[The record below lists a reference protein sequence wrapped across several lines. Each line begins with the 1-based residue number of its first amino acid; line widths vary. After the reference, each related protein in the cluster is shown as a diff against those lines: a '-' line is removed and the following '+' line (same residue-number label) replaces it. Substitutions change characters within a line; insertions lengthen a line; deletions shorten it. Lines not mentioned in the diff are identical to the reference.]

1 MFGLPE
7 YLSER
12 CIQAN
17 DNPSIGQ
24 SGPVIVWLKSSFRTE
39 ENPAIDAARIIANRL
54 DLPLFI
60 YHGIDERYPHA
71 SLRHHNMLLDAS
83 VDMHH
88 GCTKIGVDYYLHI
101 ARDGH
106 RQSVM
111 KELSKQASLIITDL
125 FPLPP
130 WNDWVKHVADIATCP
145 VLEIDCHCVVPM
157 PVFGKS
163 VDRPFKYRDATKRLR
178 KTRLNQLWPKL
189 EIQNTSW
196 EGPLPFN
203 PVDIDTEI
211 KPMKQRFNL
220 LKKCNI
226 DATVLPVWNENGGQ
240 YAALS
245 RWDEFK
251 QSGLSGYARRRNKS
265 EDPNGVSRLSA
276 AIHYGTISVMKI
288 ARESASFGTKSAD
301 KFLDELLIFREHAW
315 HHCYSST
322 DPYGSHNLPQWAR
335 ESWKDTEN
343 DVRTIVLDKNQFEFS
358 QSPSPLWNLCQTSL
372 YRHGELHNNLR
383 MTWGKATP
391 LWTKSLEE
399 SLEMGQH
406 LNDKY
411 ALDGRDPS
419 SIAGVQWCHGLFDR
433 AFYPPL
439 PVMGVVRK
447 RDIETHKSRMDLS
460 RYENHVQRKPSE
472 QFHPFIIIGAGYS
485 GAYAAYLL
493 KSYGYDVVVLDK
505 GTIPGGRSS
514 TKTRS
519 EGIYNHGN
527 GEIWNPVHSSGNT
540 ISRNADQQIH
550 QWLEGI
556 EVVCETRVTRIIHQD
571 QCVHVED
578 ENGTVWKSDALI
590 MTCPIPQCYELMSS
604 ELPKEWATHPY
615 KSSWTLILTH
625 TNPAPISLLNID
637 NPSIENIRRGI
648 KDNSSNHI
656 IVQMG
661 TLWSDKF
668 LEESRDEIT
677 ERILKELE
685 TTVDSE
691 SLEWIST
698 ANIHAHRWR
707 LARPKQTPKTVN
719 IERIS
724 FAGDAWSEPLGT
736 IEAAVNSAKWAV
748 AELLWNLNSKPTTK
762 SVAYQTKLF

>member
-17 DNPSIGQ
+17 NHPSIGK

-39 ENPAIDAARIIANRL
+39 ENPAIDAARIIANENN
-54 DLPLFI
+54 LPLFI

-88 GCTKIGVDYYLHI
+88 GCAKIGVDYYLHI
-101 ARDGH
+101 AREGH

-130 WNDWVKHVADIATCP
+130 WKDWVKHIADIATCP

-178 KTRLNQLWPKL
+178 KARINQSWPRLELKH
-189 EIQNTSW
+189 TSW
-196 EGPLPFN
+196 EGALPFS
-203 PVDIDTEI
+203 PVNIDDEI
-211 KPMKQRFNL
+211 KTMKERFKL

-226 DATVLPVWNENGGQ
+226 DATVLPVWNEKGGQ

-251 QSGLSGYARRRNKS
+251 QSGLSGYARRRNKAD
-265 EDPNGVSRLSA
+265 DPNGVSRMSA
-276 AIHYGTISVMKI
+276 AIHYGTISVMKL
-288 ARESASFGTKSAD
+288 AREAAAFGTKSAD

-315 HHCYSST
+315 HHCYSCT
-322 DPYGSHNLPQWAR
+322 DPYGSHNLPHWAR
-335 ESWKDTEN
+335 DSWRDTEN
-343 DVRTIVLDKNQFEFS
+343 DVRTTVLEKNQFELS

-447 RDIETHKSRMDLS
+447 RDIETHKSRLDLA
-460 RYENHVQRKPSE
+460 RYENHVQRKTSE

-485 GAYAAYLL
+485 GAYAAHLL
-493 KSYGYDVVVLDK
+493 KSYGYDVLVLDK

-514 TKTRS
+514 TKTRP
-519 EGIYNHGN
+519 EGVYNHGN
-527 GEIWNPVHSSGNT
+527 GESWNSPHPSEGA
-540 ISRNADQQIH
+540 ISHNADQQIH
-550 QWLEGI
+550 QWLKGI
-556 EVVCETRVTRIIHQD
+556 EVVCETKVTRINHQD

-578 ENGTVWKSDALI
+578 ENGNVWKSDALI
-590 MTCPIPQCYELMSS
+590 VTCPIPQCYELISS
-604 ELPKEWATHPY
+604 DLPDEWENLPY
-615 KSSWTLILTH
+615 DSSWTLILTH
-625 TNPAPISLLNID
+625 TKPSPDSLVLTSHD
-637 NPSIENIRRGI
+637 SIEKIRRGI
-648 KDNSSNHI
+648 NHNSSNHI
-656 IVQMG
+656 IVQMS
-661 TLWSDKF
+661 TLWSDTY
-668 LEESRDEIT
+668 LEESRADIT
-677 ERILKELE
+677 ERVLKELE
-685 TTVDSE
+685 TCVNSE
-691 SLEWIST
+691 SQEWIST
-698 ANIHAHRWR
+698 ASIHAHRWR
-707 LARPKQTPKTVN
+707 FARPRESPKPVD

-736 IEAAVNSAKWAV
+736 IEAAVNSAEWAV
-748 AELLWNLNSKPTTK
+748 AELLYNLNSNSNNK
-762 SVAYQTKLF
+762 SVGYQTKLF

>member
-1 MFGLPE
+1 MFGLPD

-12 CIQAN
+12 CIRVN
-17 DNPSIGQ
+17 DCDSLKE
-24 SGPVIVWLKSSFRTE
+24 SGPIVVWLKSSFRTE
-39 ENPAIDAARIIANRL
+39 ENPAIDAARIIANENN
-54 DLPLFI
+54 LPLFI

-71 SLRHHNMLLDAS
+71 SLRHHNMIMDAA

-88 GCTKIGVDYYLHI
+88 GCAKLNVDYYLHV
-101 ARDGH
+101 AREGH
-106 RQSVM
+106 RESVM
-111 KELSKQASLIITDL
+111 KELSKKASLIITDL
-125 FPLPP
+125 FPLPA
-130 WNDWVKHVADIATCP
+130 WKEWVQSIAQVAACP
-145 VLEIDCHCVVPM
+145 VIEIDCHCVVPM
-157 PVFGKS
+157 PVYGKS

-178 KTRLNQLWPKL
+178 KARINQLWPKL
-189 EIQNTSW
+189 EIENLSW
-196 EGPLPFN
+196 KGPLPFT
-203 PVDIDTEI
+203 PVDIDAEI
-211 KPMKQRFNL
+211 KPMKKRFKL

-226 DATVLPVWNENGGQ
+226 DETVLPVWNEKGGQ

-288 ARESASFGTKSAD
+288 ARETASFGTKSAD

-315 HHCYSST
+315 HHCYSSA

-335 ESWKDTEN
+335 DSWSDTEG
-343 DVRTIVLDKNQFEFS
+343 DVRPIVLNQKQFEFS

-391 LWTKSLEE
+391 LWTKSLED
-399 SLEMGQH
+399 SLTMGQH
-406 LNDKY
+406 LNDKF

-433 AFYPPL
+433 AFYPPM

-447 RDIETHKSRMDLS
+447 RDLETHKSRLDLS
-460 RYENHVQRKPSE
+460 KYENHVQRKPSD

-493 KSYGYDVVVLDK
+493 KSYGYEVLVLDK

-514 TKTRS
+514 TKTRP

-527 GEIWNPVHSSGNT
+527 GEIWKQFNHYEGDIPP
-540 ISRNADQQIH
+540 NADQQIH

-556 EVVCETRVTRIIHQD
+556 EVVCDTKVTRIIHQD

-578 ENGTVWKSDALI
+578 ENGTVWKSDGLI
-590 MTCPIPQCYELMSS
+590 LTCPIPQCYELLSN
-604 ELPKEWATHPY
+604 ELPEAWASHPY
-615 KSSWTLILTH
+615 ESSWTLILTN
-625 TNPAPISLLNID
+625 TIPAPASLTAIENA
-637 NPSIENIRRGI
+637 SIEKVRRGFA
-648 KDNSSNHI
+648 DESSNHI
-656 IVQMG
+656 ILQMS
-661 TLWSDKF
+661 TLWSDKY
-668 LEESRDEIT
+668 LEETREEIIK
-677 ERILKELE
+677 RILNEVEKI
-685 TTVDSE
+685 VDSE
-691 SLEWIST
+691 SLKWINT
-698 ANIHAHRWR
+698 AKIHAHRWR
-707 LARPKQTPKTVN
+707 FARPKEAPKLVD

-736 IEAAVNSAKWAV
+736 IEGAVNSSKWAV
-748 AELLWNLNSKPTTK
+748 AELLWNLNSNSKQK
-762 SVAYQTKLF
+762 STGYQTKLF

>member
-17 DNPSIGQ
+17 DHSSIVQ
-24 SGPVIVWLKSSFRTE
+24 SGPVVIWLKSSFRTE
-39 ENPAIDAARIIANRL
+39 ENPAIDAGRIIANKHN
-54 DLPLFI
+54 LPLFI

-88 GCTKIGVDYYLHI
+88 GCTKIGVDYFLHV
-101 ARDGH
+101 AREGN

-111 KELSKQASLIITDL
+111 NELSKQASLIITDL

-130 WNDWVKHVADIATCP
+130 WKNWVKHVAEKATCP
-145 VLEIDCHCVVPM
+145 VIEIDCHCVVPM

-178 KTRLNQLWPKL
+178 KARINNIWPKL
-189 EIQNTSW
+189 EIKNISW
-196 EGPLPFN
+196 KGTLPFT
-203 PVDIDTEI
+203 PVDIDAEI
-211 KPMKQRFNL
+211 KPMKKRFNL
-220 LKKCNI
+220 LRNCDI
-226 DATVLPVWNENGGQ
+226 DATVLPVWNEKGGQ
-240 YAALS
+240 YSALS

-276 AIHYGTISVMKI
+276 AIHYGMISVMKI
-288 ARESASFGTKSAD
+288 ARETASFGTKSAD

-315 HHCYSST
+315 HHCYSCS
-322 DPYGSHNLPQWAR
+322 DPYESHNLPQWAK
-335 ESWKDTEN
+335 ESWRDTES
-343 DVRTIVLDKNQFEFS
+343 DVRTIVLNMEQFEFS
-358 QSPSPLWNLCQTSL
+358 QSPSTLWNLCQTSL

-399 SLEMGQH
+399 SMAMGQH
-406 LNDKY
+406 LNDKF

-447 RDIETHKSRMDLS
+447 RDIETHKSRLDLTK
-460 RYENHVQRKPSE
+460 YEHHVLRKPSE
-472 QFHPFIIIGAGYS
+472 QSHPFIIIGAGYS

-493 KSYGYDVVVLDK
+493 KSYGYDVLVLDK

-514 TKTRS
+514 TKTRP

-527 GEIWNPVHSSGNT
+527 GQIWNTERLSESTTEH
-540 ISRNADQQIH
+540 NADQQIH

-556 EVVCETRVTRIIHQD
+556 EVVCETKVTRISHQD

-578 ENGTVWKSDALI
+578 DNGTVWKSDALI
-590 MTCPIPQCYELMSS
+590 MTCPIPQCYELISS
-604 ELPKEWATHPY
+604 DLPDEWASHPY
-615 KSSWTLILTH
+615 DSSWTLILTH
-625 TNPAPISLLNID
+625 TNPAPSSLLLFEHD
-637 NPSIENIRRGI
+637 SIEKIRRGI
-648 KDNSSNHI
+648 NDDYSNHI
-656 IVQMG
+656 ILQMT
-661 TLWSDKF
+661 TLWSDKY
-668 LEESRDEIT
+668 LEESREEIIA
-677 ERILKELE
+677 RVLKEAQTELN
-685 TTVDSE
+685 SE

-707 LARPKQTPKTVN
+707 FARPKRSPTPVR

-724 FAGDAWSEPLGT
+724 FAGDAWSEPIGT
-736 IEAAVNSAKWAV
+736 IEGAVNSAKWAV
-748 AELLWNLNSKPTTK
+748 AELLWDLNSNSKTK
-762 SVAYQTKLF
+762 SVGYQTQLF